1 MRQPNTPATRA
12 TRQRI
17 VEGAREVLAQK
28 GIRATTVQHV
38 LESSGVSRRTFYQYF
53 GSLENLL
60 LHLYTQFT
68 DQLANSMEAAIKAES
83 DAVQRLNKAIA
94 SYLDI
99 QETGGPLLIAMQAE
113 AIRADSLLANQREQ
127 TLDRMVA
134 LVGRSIADTLHVH
147 LDPLLVR
154 NLLMGVEGSVIHMQ
168 RNGSFGPEDRAR
180 IEHIT
185 QSIWFHTLGAF
196 PHLPKDPDLA

>member
-12 TRQRI
+12 TQQRI
-17 VEGAREVLAQK
+17 VEGARKILARQ

-60 LHLYTQFT
+60 LHLYTEFT
-68 DQLANSMEAAIKAES
+68 DQLANRMDAAIQAES
-83 DAVQRLNKAIA
+83 DPVQRLNKAIA

-99 QETGGPLLIAMQAE
+99 QESGGPLLIAMQAE
-113 AIRADSLLANQREQ
+113 AIRDDSLLAGQREQ

-134 LVGRSIADTLHVH
+134 LVGRSIADTLQVH

-168 RNGSFGPEDRAR
+168 RSGSFGPADRAR
-180 IEHIT
+180 VEHVT